1 MHGGLGISGDGFD
14 VLEGVLE
21 VAEGVLEVAE
31 GVLEVAE
38 GVLEIVAVVV
48 LGNLEGVVGVCVEL
62 SHLP

>member
-21 VAEGVLEVAE
+21 VAEGVLE
-31 GVLEVAE
+31 
-38 GVLEIVAVVV
+38 IVAVVV
-48 LGNLEGVVGVCVEL
+48 LGKLEGVVGVCVEL